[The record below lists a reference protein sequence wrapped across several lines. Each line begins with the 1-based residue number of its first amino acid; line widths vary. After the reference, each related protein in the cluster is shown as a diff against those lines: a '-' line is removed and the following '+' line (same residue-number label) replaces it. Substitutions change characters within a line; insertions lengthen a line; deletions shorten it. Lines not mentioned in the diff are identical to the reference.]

1 MKYYAVSDVHG
12 YYTRL
17 RSTLE
22 EAGFFT
28 DIEPRKLILCGEL
41 LVQCL
46 YEVKDGDAPK
56 IASGMSHHYYN
67 KTRDTLLQISEMDE
81 KDACEHPMTLAKRVV

>member
-28 DIEPRKLILCGEL
+28 DIEPRKLILCGGPAR
-41 LVQCL
+41 QRTRGKTIIRL
-46 YEVKDGDAPK
+46 YGRALKAGFAH
-56 IASGMSHHYYN
+56 IYFG
-67 KTRDTLLQISEMDE
+67 
-81 KDACEHPMTLAKRVV
+81 